1 MLTDTNN
8 LRLQD
13 KKAGLQCVPLILW
26 GLLSTP
32 PHPKLQGLLLHSF
45 IQACNDKYSCQQ
57 CLHMFYHCDKALT
70 NNEVS
75 KPHNVALWI
84 YSPCS
89 HSSSC
94 FFHPHTDPLEMW
106 LTACS
111 SKLSS
116 QWSPGSLGKQSQ
128 KWAPRA
134 SWHMGHHVDMAGIHI
149 HQFPTHSSL

>member
-1 MLTDTNN
+1 MSHWYSEDCSAHRPTLNCRGCFCIHLCQSHTGY
-8 LRLQD
+8 L
-13 KKAGLQCVPLILW
+13 
-26 GLLSTP
+26 
-32 PHPKLQGLLLHSF
+32 F
-45 IQACNDKYSCQQ
+45 IQARNDKYSCQQ

-116 QWSPGSLGKQSQ
+116 QWSPRSLGEQSQ

>member
-84 YSPCS
+84 YSPYS

-94 FFHPHTDPLEMW
+94 FFHPHTDPSEMW
-106 LTACS
+106 LTGTFIKVEFTVV
-111 SKLSS
+111 SKKSR
-116 QWSPGSLGKQSQ
+116 WTITEVSPKSILTHG
-128 KWAPRA
+128 A
-134 SWHMGHHVDMAGIHI
+134 SCRHGWDPHPSI
-149 HQFPTHSSL
+149 PNS